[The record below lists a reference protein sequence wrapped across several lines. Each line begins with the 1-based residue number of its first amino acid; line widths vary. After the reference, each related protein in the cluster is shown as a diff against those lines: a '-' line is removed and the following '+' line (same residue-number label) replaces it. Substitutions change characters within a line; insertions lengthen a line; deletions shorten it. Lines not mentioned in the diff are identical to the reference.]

1 MPVSTEI
8 TTLIVEDELHICPA
22 CGYEFGFHTSFIN
35 MNAEK
40 DNPVKSTREVFRV
53 ILICPECGARY
64 DVGWRVSFYR
74 TGKQGC
80 EDHGPPGRSALT
92 SFLKG
97 VSKSSLAYSGRN

>member
-8 TTLIVEDELHICPA
+8 TTLTVEHDLHVCPA
-22 CGYEFGFHTSFIN
+22 CGYEYGFHTSLIN

-64 DVGWRVSFYR
+64 DVGWRVSFA
-74 TGKQGC
+74 
-80 EDHGPPGRSALT
+80 EPAGRIVKTTDLRQVGT
-92 SFLKG
+92 DVILKG
-97 VSKSSLAYSGRN
+97 GQ